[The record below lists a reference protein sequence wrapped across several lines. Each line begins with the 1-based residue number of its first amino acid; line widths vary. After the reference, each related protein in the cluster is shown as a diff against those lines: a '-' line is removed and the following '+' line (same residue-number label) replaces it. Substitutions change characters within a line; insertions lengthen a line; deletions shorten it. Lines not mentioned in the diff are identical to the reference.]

1 MALRE
6 ELFLAAACFGLH
18 RRWKETKGKKFADT
32 QLESMGLDC
41 CAGASKMRRVLYL
54 GMLVQRFPV
63 FGENFFLFFFSVFLA
78 HFFFLRSFPER
89 TDQDVWGKWMGEC
102 G

>member
-18 RRWKETKGKKFADT
+18 RRWKEAKGKKFADT

-63 FGENFFLFFFSVFLA
+63 FGENFFFS
-78 HFFFLRSFPER
+78 
-89 TDQDVWGKWMGEC
+89 
-102 G
+102 